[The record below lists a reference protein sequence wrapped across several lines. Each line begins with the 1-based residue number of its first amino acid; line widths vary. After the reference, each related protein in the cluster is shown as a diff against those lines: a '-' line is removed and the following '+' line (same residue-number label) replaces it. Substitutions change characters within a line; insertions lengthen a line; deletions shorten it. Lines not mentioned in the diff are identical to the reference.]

1 MFDGTLTTTPDE
13 TGELARLRSI
23 YDGLLL
29 QPPVPPGDDALA
41 DLAAMANI
49 FDLDARRPP
58 AAVWGD
64 LRAVLMG
71 QAVAGAAAATDLPDV
86 APLTLMVV
94 EDDPDMA
101 ASLTELL
108 TGAGHRVVGPFPDA
122 RAATAAAAL
131 HAVDLAL
138 LDINLAGDGAGEGS
152 GVALARALK
161 QTWGVPVI
169 FLSGDIATAARN
181 AALATALVHKP
192 YTGRDVL
199 DGIARAVA
207 AGAVPG

>member
-1 MFDGTLTTTPDE
+1 MFDGTLKTTPDE

-23 YDGLLL
+23 YDGLL
-29 QPPVPPGDDALA
+29 QSPPVSPGDDALA

-49 FDLDARRPP
+49 FDLDASRPP

-71 QAVAGAAAATDLPDV
+71 QARAGTGADEALPDA

-108 TGAGHRVVGPFPDA
+108 TDAGHRVVGPFPDA

-131 HAVDLAL
+131 HAIDLAL
-138 LDINLAGDGAGEGS
+138 LDINLAGDGEEEGS

-169 FLSGDIATAARN
+169 FLSGDIAAAARN

-192 YTGRDVL
+192 YSGRDVL
-199 DGIARAVA
+199 NGVARAVA
-207 AGAVPG
+207 AGAVTG